1 MINGDAAESRE
12 QIHEVAVTIAGYLAR
27 YAVEDDAAPG
37 DTRSVMKRYRN
48 SNHLFWVDT
57 GEPVPRSARP
67 VRGDR
72 VIAYIYGQ
80 LRTVDMVVLDLTAHP
95 YWSDTIHDS

>member
-12 QIHEVAVTIAGYLAR
+12 QLHEVAVTIAGYLTR

-37 DTRSVMKRYRN
+37 GTRSLFKRYRS
-48 SNHLFWVDT
+48 SNHLFWVDS

-67 VRGDR
+67 VRGDL
-72 VIAYIYGQ
+72 VIAYAFGQ
-80 LRTVDMVVLDLTAHP
+80 LRTADMIVLDLTAHP
-95 YWSDTIHDS
+95 YWDRKIHES